1 MRPPVEKYCRA
12 VHTEGSVELIL
23 GIELRD
29 TAEYFSLLAASKML
43 LRDAVDS
50 LAGSHAVTNPA
61 MLAEAVERDVVKQ
74 WPDRY
79 WFIEVSLASDRDGW
93 TQVYQKPTEPEP
105 IRIYP
110 MFGTGQE
117 SHDFACKRWSWPP
130 SDDCTCPAGKD
141 DQ

>member
-1 MRPPVEKYCRA
+1 MKPATERYVRA
-12 VHTEGSVELIL
+12 VHVQDNIELIL
-23 GIELRD
+23 GVAYMSPD
-29 TAEYFSLLAASKML
+29 EYFPLLSTSKML

-61 MLAEAVERDVVKQ
+61 MLAEAVEREVVKQ

-79 WFIEVSLASDRDGW
+79 WFIEVSLNSDRDGW

-110 MFGTGQE
+110 MFGAGQE

-130 SDDCTCPAGKD
+130 SDDCTCHAGKD
-141 DQ
+141 NQ